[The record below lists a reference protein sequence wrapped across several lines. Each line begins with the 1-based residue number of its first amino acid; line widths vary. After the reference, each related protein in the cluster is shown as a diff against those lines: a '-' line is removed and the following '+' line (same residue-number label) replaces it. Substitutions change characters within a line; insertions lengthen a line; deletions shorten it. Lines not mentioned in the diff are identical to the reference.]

1 VLIFYGVS
9 HRDSHDLWKT
19 HGFLFV
25 LLPDFE
31 PRSEVRVLEL
41 LELQK
46 ELQQEQQLRSAAQQ
60 QQLKAE
66 EELKSSKERSAKG
79 DLESLEEDI
88 TVIYI
93 KIITYDNIF
102 LFFDLYDYN
111 IL

>member
-1 VLIFYGVS
+1 V
-9 HRDSHDLWKT
+9 
-19 HGFLFV
+19 
-25 LLPDFE
+25 
-31 PRSEVRVLEL
+31 
-41 LELQK
+41 
-46 ELQQEQQLRSAAQQ
+46 
-60 QQLKAE
+60 
-66 EELKSSKERSAKG
+66 EELKSSKERSGKG